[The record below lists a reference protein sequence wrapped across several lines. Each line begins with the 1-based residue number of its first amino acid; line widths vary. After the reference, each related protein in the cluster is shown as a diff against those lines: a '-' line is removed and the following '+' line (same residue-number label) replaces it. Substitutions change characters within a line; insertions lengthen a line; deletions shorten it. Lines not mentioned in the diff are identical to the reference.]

1 MAHEMLQAMVGMAIV
16 DPDFR
21 RQLVE
26 RSGRALNEFR
36 LSNDE
41 STAVRS
47 IEANSFQDF
56 ASQLHNWISRDAVL
70 ARVAV

>member
-1 MAHEMLQAMVGMAIV
+1 MLQAMVGMAIV

-21 RQLVE
+21 RTLVE
-26 RSGRALNEFR
+26 RTGRSVNEFS
-36 LSNDE
+36 LSSDE
-41 STAVRS
+41 SSAVMA

-70 ARVAV
+70 ARITA